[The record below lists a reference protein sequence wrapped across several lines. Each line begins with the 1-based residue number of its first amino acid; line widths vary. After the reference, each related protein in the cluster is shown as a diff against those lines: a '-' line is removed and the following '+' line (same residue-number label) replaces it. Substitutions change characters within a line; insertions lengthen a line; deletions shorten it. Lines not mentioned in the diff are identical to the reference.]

1 MFFNIYLLIGQWTV
15 QFLFYK
21 ETNEKETFHVKSI
34 VAELLSTEK
43 YVKNSMNCVKLTKM
57 ELNNVIVTVAEME

>member
-1 MFFNIYLLIGQWTV
+1 MLTGQWTV

-21 ETNEKETFHVKSI
+21 ETNEKDTFHVKSI

-43 YVKNSMNCVKLTKM
+43 CVKNSVNCVKITKM
-57 ELNNVIVTVAEME
+57 ELNEIIVTVAEME